1 MEKPLV
7 IIPARGGSK
16 GLPGKNIAD
25 LHGKPLI
32 AWSIKFGLNNIGT
45 GGKVYVS
52 TDSDEIARVSCAAGA
67 GIISR
72 PEEIAGDLSTTESAL
87 EHAISVVGDSFS
99 HLILLQCTS
108 PFRSQDL
115 VQRADRLLKDTP
127 EARSVLTTRT
137 IEQFQWRAHEGLSL
151 IEPTY
156 DLSNRPM
163 RQQRKEHDMVIVET
177 GNMYVTSM
185 QSFKDKLCRVDPR
198 RCCGLE
204 TDRYESH
211 EIDTSEDLK
220 LARAFAKID
229 FIQDRY
235 SPW

>member
-1 MEKPLV
+1 MWTLIGLV
-7 IIPARGGSK
+7 
-16 GLPGKNIAD
+16 L
-25 LHGKPLI
+25 LI
-32 AWSIKFGLNNIGT
+32 ASSRLLVWGA
-45 GGKVYVS
+45 V
-52 TDSDEIARVSCAAGA
+52 EIAVAFGVSDL
-67 GIISR
+67 IIGLTVVAVGTSL
-72 PEEIAGDLSTTESAL
+72 PELASSISAL
-87 EHAISVVGDSFS
+87 
-99 HLILLQCTS
+99 
-108 PFRSQDL
+108 R
-115 VQRADRLLKDTP
+115 
-127 EARSVLTTRT
+127 
-137 IEQFQWRAHEGLSL
+137 
-151 IEPTY
+151 
-156 DLSNRPM
+156 
-163 RQQRKEHDMVIVET
+163 RKEHDMVIVET